1 MASSTDIKLIRFDFV
16 KSVAKGDTKCPV
28 RVLPTCYTTG
38 SNMYNMTN
46 HAQIIFCSV
55 NCLPYC
61 HIYHVSACTS
71 TVIEK
76 GGFRL
81 DLCCCQ
87 RPSIPHIMAASINWD
102 IPSATPHLTI
112 ISICWFWLSWKKLL
126 QYDIHPNQ
134 LFHSHILTVFA
145 LYRTGYI
152 ISIITNFFHSHTSF
166 CLNACAH

>member
-1 MASSTDIKLIRFDFV
+1 MSIARYEFYDNIGSMYELCSYYDGGFIMNELCSYISYMTFIMIPTKR
-16 KSVAKGDTKCPV
+16 DTKCPV

-112 ISICWFWLSWKKLL
+112 ISIC
-126 QYDIHPNQ
+126 
-134 LFHSHILTVFA
+134 
-145 LYRTGYI
+145 
-152 ISIITNFFHSHTSF
+152 
-166 CLNACAH
+166 